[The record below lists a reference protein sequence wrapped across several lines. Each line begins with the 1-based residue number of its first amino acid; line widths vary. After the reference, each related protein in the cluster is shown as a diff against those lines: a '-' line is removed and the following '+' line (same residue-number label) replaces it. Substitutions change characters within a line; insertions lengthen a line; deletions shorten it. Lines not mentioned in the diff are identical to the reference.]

1 MSNTWVFI
9 MAVMI
14 LGNFILQIL
23 PASVFIPG
31 VIIVHLLILFF
42 SYILLKRDKF
52 SDIRANMLF
61 IFGLTVINILV
72 DLNIMSQSL
81 SWIAFGALL
90 MWSMLGGGS
99 SKND

>member
-14 LGNFILQIL
+14 LGNFILQML
-23 PASVFIPG
+23 PTSVFIPG
-31 VIIVHLLILFF
+31 
-42 SYILLKRDKF
+42 
-52 SDIRANMLF
+52 
-61 IFGLTVINILV
+61 VINILV